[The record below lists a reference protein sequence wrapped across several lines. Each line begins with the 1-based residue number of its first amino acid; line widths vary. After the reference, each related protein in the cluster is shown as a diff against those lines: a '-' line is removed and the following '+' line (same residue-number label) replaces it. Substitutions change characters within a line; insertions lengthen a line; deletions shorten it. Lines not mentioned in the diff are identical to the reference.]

1 MVSKDPRYFQ
11 QENSVANEN
20 QYTRSPPCLYGFIL
34 RHNGSQE
41 SLMTNTCNHSQS
53 VTAPLCSQ
61 LMIIKFHSRALDRRY
76 CTNGVVK
83 SKDITFQKLNLRL
96 GEISSSLTD
105 QILGRDRCSQ
115 ISLTL
120 KSANSITICSL
131 FPPSVCNRKMGDV
144 FGNYIKKFIVQNTQ
158 NKNEKD
164 DGMQLLV
171 LK

>member
-34 RHNGSQE
+34 RNNGSQE

-115 ISLTL
+115 ILLTL

-131 FPPSVCNRKMGDV
+131 FPPLCLQKENGRCFRKL
-144 FGNYIKKFIVQNTQ
+144 YKKIYSAKHT
-158 NKNEKD
+158 E
-164 DGMQLLV
+164 
-171 LK
+171 